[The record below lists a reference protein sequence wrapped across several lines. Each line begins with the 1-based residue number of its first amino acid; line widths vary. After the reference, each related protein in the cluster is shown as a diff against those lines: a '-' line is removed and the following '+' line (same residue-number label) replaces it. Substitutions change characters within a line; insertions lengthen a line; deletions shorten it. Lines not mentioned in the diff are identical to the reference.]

1 MDFVEQMLSL
11 DSGNNSVWSYRY
23 FILNK
28 SPVGLF
34 KTHAPGTLE
43 FVKSELQPI
52 LTKWLPK
59 DLANES
65 CWVYLRGMLCLTE
78 EEEVKS

>member
-1 MDFVEQMLSL
+1 MEFLQEIFDSDRKNYHAWSYRIWLIERFQLWTDEMDFVEQMLGL

-43 FVKSELQPI
+43 FVKSEL
-52 LTKWLPK
+52 
-59 DLANES
+59 
-65 CWVYLRGMLCLTE
+65 
-78 EEEVKS
+78 